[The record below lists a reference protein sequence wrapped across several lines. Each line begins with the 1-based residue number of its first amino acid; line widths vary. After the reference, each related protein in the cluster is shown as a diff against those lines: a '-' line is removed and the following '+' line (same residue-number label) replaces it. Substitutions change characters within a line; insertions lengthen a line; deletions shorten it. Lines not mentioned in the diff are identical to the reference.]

1 MAAAD
6 VREDQRWV
14 LEKMN
19 VEQAWK
25 VTKGAGVTVALVD
38 SGVDGEVAELRGR
51 VISGPNMGSVEFDRQ
66 DPGAGLH
73 GTAMASLIAGAGDG
87 EGGLLGIAPEARILS
102 LPLIIER
109 TTRGTAPSRPRRTC
123 ARRTTARWPA
133 RSATRPTTGPRS
145 SACRW
150 EPTGRRRASG
160 RRSPTRCPGAWCW
173 SRPWATTASSEY
185 AMQNATSFWNF
196 PAGYSGVVGVGAVDE
211 QGKPALFSSDNL
223 SVLVSAPGVDVP
235 VVMPG
240 GDYGVSEGTSS
251 ATALV
256 AGVAAL
262 IKAKYPDIS
271 PQMVSQALTSTA
283 TSAPTA
289 GYDDHVGF
297 GVVDAGAALTR
308 AGELVAAAAEVPAAE
323 DQHFGKGPVTQE
335 PPRPGPEPVRLWL
348 YGAGLL
354 GGLLAFAGAVVM
366 LTRRSEPADPM
377 PERRW
382 RTGGGAAGRGPSR
395 GRRRTTTRSSA
406 GARAGGLRQGRER
419 AANGRAT
426 LLGTNPILQGSKR

>member
-1 MAAAD
+1 MLRRRRVWAAGALIAVSLTVPTTLAAPVAAAD

-19 VEQAWK
+19 VEQAWR

-38 SGVDGEVAELRGR
+38 SGVDDEVAELRGR
-51 VISGPNMGSVEFDRQ
+51 VISGPNMGSVEYDRK

-73 GTAMASLIAGAGDG
+73 GTAMASLIAGAGNG

-102 LPLIIER
+102 LPMIIEQDATDGSAIPEENLR
-109 TTRGTAPSRPRRTC
+109 SQRDSPLARAIRYAANNGAEVVSMSLGAYGAQKSEREAISYALSRGVVLIA
-123 ARRTTARWPA
+123 AV
-133 RSATRPTTGPRS
+133 GN
-145 SACRW
+145 
-150 EPTGRRRASG
+150 EGE
-160 RRSPTRCPGAWCW
+160 
-173 SRPWATTASSEY
+173 SEY
-185 AMQNATSFWNF
+185 AMQNGTSFWNF
-196 PAGYSGVVGVGAVDE
+196 PAGYSGVVGVAAVDE

-256 AGVAAL
+256 SGVAAL

-283 TSAPTA
+283 TSAPAA

-297 GVVDAGAALTR
+297 GVVDAGAALTK
-308 AGELVAAAAEVPAAE
+308 AGELVAGAAEVPAVE
-323 DQHFGKGPVTQE
+323 DQHFGKGPLVQE
-335 PPRPGPEPVRLWL
+335 PPRPGPAPLRLWL
-348 YGAGLL
+348 YGGGLL
-354 GGLLAFAGAVVM
+354 GGLLAFAGAVIM
-366 LTRRSEPADPM
+366 LVRRPEPAVPM
-377 PERRW
+377 SGAPPANRR
-382 RTGGGAAGRGPSR
+382 GS
-395 GRRRTTTRSSA
+395 
-406 GARAGGLRQGRER
+406 
-419 AANGRAT
+419 GRAR
-426 LLGTNPILQGSKR
+426 P